1 LVTKNPPMPQS
12 LSNIIV
18 HIIFSTKNREP
29 LITEFIQ
36 TRLHAYMATV
46 VRNLNGECY
55 RAGGVSDHVH
65 LATRLP
71 RTIAICK
78 LVEIV
83 KTSSSKWMKK
93 QSTDLNGFGWQHGY
107 AALSINPDGVPG
119 LCQYIERQAE
129 HHHKVSFKDEYRKL
143 LRGYGI
149 EFDERYMWD

>member
-1 LVTKNPPMPQS
+1 MPQS
-12 LSNIIV
+12 LSKIIV

-29 LITEFIQ
+29 LIADSVQ

-65 LATRLP
+65 LAMRLP

-78 LVEIV
+78 LVENL
-83 KTSSSKWMKK
+83 KTASSKWMKK
-93 QSTDLNGFGWQHGY
+93 QSPELIRFGWQHGY
-107 AALSINPDGVPG
+107 AALSVNPEGLPG
-119 LCQYIERQAE
+119 LCKYIDQQAE
-129 HHHKVSFKDEYRKL
+129 HHRKVSFKDEYRKL
-143 LRGYGI
+143 MREYGI